1 MFEEWREGQPDHF
14 PPPSVEIE
22 RGADADRGI
31 REPFATST
39 HAHTS
44 DASGGPADTLE
55 GVNGQEEEQGRGH
68 ADAP

>member
-1 MFEEWREGQPDHF
+1 MPVRFGGTVSRQGQDSHARDHRR
-14 PPPSVEIE
+14 P
-22 RGADADRGI
+22 RARA
-31 REPFATST
+31 
-39 HAHTS
+39 HAS